1 MDRQSYMAA
10 VFIGD
15 CEVSGSFASGDFRSS
30 LNFARR
36 ELRGY
41 LRLAE
46 SIYRHEVVFKSRRGR
61 DLVGSPA
68 LEFGILTETKD
79 FESGTVESDFTVSAT
94 YTGEDFASDT
104 RSAFLDFATEDFGSE
119 VAAEV
124 ARDIDGQLA
133 QAPWYTRFEIWDGL
147 ASYDICGV
155 TEPSHLLDGVEELI
169 AELAD
174 GRAVGGD
181 GENPVFHAF
190 QLAEGHTGGEGLSTP
205 TERNRPQSLE
215 RNRK

>member
-1 MDRQSYMAA
+1 MGRQSYMAA
-10 VFIGD
+10 VFIGER
-15 CEVSGSFASGDFRSS
+15 EVGGSFASGDFRSS

-46 SIYRHEVVFKSRRGR
+46 TIYRHEVVFNSRRG
-61 DLVGSPA
+61 LESVGSPT

-79 FESGTVESDFTVSAT
+79 SDSGMAETDFTATAT
-94 YTGEDFASDT
+94 YTSEDFVSDT
-104 RSAFLDFATEDFGSE
+104 RGAFLDFAAEDFGGE
-119 VAAEV
+119 VAAKV
-124 ARDIDGQLA
+124 AQGIDGQLA
-133 QAPWYTRFEIWDGL
+133 QAPWYRRFEIWDGL

-155 TEPSHLLDGVEELI
+155 TEPGHLLGGVEELI

-174 GRAVGGD
+174 GRACDAD

-190 QLAEGHTGGEGLSTP
+190 QLAEGQIGGEGLSTSAGH
-205 TERNRPQSLE
+205 NRL
-215 RNRK
+215 